1 MKTFL
6 ILLIFNIGL
15 LSEGHKLSFK
25 ESASISNWRI
35 TNDGVMG
42 GLSKGAIQKT
52 DRGIL
57 FSGEVSLKNFGGFT
71 SYKSEFKKYNL
82 EEYTQVDIKYRSTG
96 TDMAIQLE
104 TSRQFFAPYF
114 KANLPVSPEWVVKTV
129 DFNEFKQ
136 YQMGEAK
143 NLTMQDKDLKNVIRV
158 GFITNE
164 KKAGAFEFEVDYI
177 EFK

>member
-6 ILLIFNIGL
+6 TILIFSIGL
-15 LSEGHKLSFK
+15 ISEGHRVSFK
-25 ESASISNWRI
+25 ESTAISDWRI

-42 GLSKGAIQKT
+42 GLSKGAIKKT

-71 SYKSEFKKYNL
+71 SYKSEFKEYNL
-82 EEYTQVDIKYRSTG
+82 DEYTQVDIKYRSTG

-129 DFNEFKQ
+129 DFKEFKQ
-136 YQMGEAK
+136 YQMGEATK
-143 NLTMQDKDLKNVIRV
+143 STIQSKDLENVIRV

-164 KKAGAFEFEVDYI
+164 KKAGSFEFEVDYI